1 VSGAGAAGADSGGPQ
16 LVMARVK
23 DALNLDP
30 AHAVESRSFNITN
43 EVMQNLVTF
52 KPGSFDIAPDA
63 ARSWSVS
70 PDGKTWTF
78 ELVPNLV
85 FSDGTPLDAA
95 AVKFN
100 FDRWRL
106 PAHPAHGSF
115 LYTYY
120 SSDFGGFPGLIADV
134 QAPSSTRVVI
144 SLTQPLGP
152 FLRDIAEQSFAIG
165 SPKAIGADPQRFERE
180 PIGSGPYTVAE
191 WVKNDHITL
200 RANPTYAGPKPGY
213 GTVVVRA
220 IPDPATSVQLIRDG
234 RIDMLTD
241 APPAA
246 VTALAAQPGIAVAEQ
261 PSNNVSYLDMNVQR
275 KPFGDV
281 RVRRAVA
288 YALDKTAMVKNLYA
302 AGAVVAD
309 NWTPPGMLGE
319 NRAVKA
325 YPHDAARARALLA
338 AAGYPHGFATNLY
351 YPTLPQ
357 PYLTEPQRVAE
368 AMRDDLRAAGVRVR
382 LVPFDNLR
390 QFLDRV
396 KHGDHEMCLLGW
408 IGDNGDPDNFFYP
421 ELDMDS
427 AHTDGT
433 AQNYTYWRDPR
444 FHALILAGQNTVDE
458 AKRRAIYQRANAM
471 VRDQVPAVPLVHT
484 TVPLLLK
491 SSLRGFV
498 PSPNTSYH
506 FELIGAPAGS

>member
-1 VSGAGAAGADSGGPQ
+1 VGGAGAAGADAGGPQ

-78 ELVPNLV
+78 ELAPKLV

-134 QAPSSTRVVI
+134 QAPSPTRVVI

-165 SPKAIGADPQRFERE
+165 SPKAITADPQRFERE

-288 YALDKTAMVKNLYA
+288 YALDKTVMVKNLYA

-491 SSLRGFV
+491 SSLKGFV